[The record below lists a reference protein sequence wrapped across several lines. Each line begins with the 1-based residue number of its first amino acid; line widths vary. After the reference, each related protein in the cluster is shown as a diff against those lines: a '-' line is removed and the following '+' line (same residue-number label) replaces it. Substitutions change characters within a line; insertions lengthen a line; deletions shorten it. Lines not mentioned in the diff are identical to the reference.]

1 MAASVLFDAPGP
13 KAKARN
19 KLLAVLTVVVVL
31 GILGYLV
38 YELQRSGQFEAR
50 KWEFVNYPNIWDLI
64 LEGLLNTLKAF
75 ALASVCSLAVGFI
88 LAVGRLSDHAWVRW
102 VFTTIVELFRA
113 IPVLILMMLLYYG
126 LPSVGVTV
134 STFTAVV
141 VALIAYNGSV
151 LAEVFRAG
159 VASLPKGQSE
169 AGYAVGLRKT
179 QLMVSILLPQAVK
192 AMLPMIIAQLVVAL
206 KDTALGYA
214 ITYSELLAVVKLLG
228 NQSRFDFPLI
238 PAAIV
243 GAAIYI
249 GMCLFL
255 SGLAKYAEY
264 RINRSPKIAKAKQN
278 LAESIDPALPK
289 P

>member
-13 KAKARN
+13 KAKVRN
-19 KLLAVLTVVVVL
+19 KILAVLTVVVVL
-31 GILGYLV
+31 GIIAYLV

-50 KWEFVNYPNIWDLI
+50 KWEFLNFPLIWDQI
-64 LEGLLNTLKAF
+64 IDGLLATLKGF
-75 ALASVCSLAVGFI
+75 ALAAVGSLVVGFL
-88 LAVGRLSDHAWVRW
+88 LAIGRLSDHAWVRW
-102 VFTTIVELFRA
+102 IFTVIVELFRA
-113 IPVLILMMLLYYG
+113 IPVLILMMMLFYG
-126 LPSVGVTV
+126 LPSVGVSV
-134 STFTAVV
+134 SPFTAVV

-169 AGYAVGLRKT
+169 AAYAVGLRKT
-179 QLMVSILLPQAVK
+179 QVMTSILLPQAVK

-214 ITYSELLAVVKLLG
+214 ITYPELLAVVKLLG

-243 GAAIYI
+243 GAVIYI
-249 GMCLFL
+249 GMCLIL
-255 SGLAKYAEY
+255 SGIAKYAEY
-264 RINRSPKIAKAKQN
+264 RINRSPSVAKAKAK
-278 LAESIDPALPK
+278 LDTAGGAALPK